1 MFISIVCLTI
11 LWKLARRYRVQYA
24 YLKCLSQWDTKQT
37 RKLTRYFVLGFR
49 WSKRAK
55 ITLETISFCQNIS
68 ISIFK
73 FSPFFYTVKVC
84 QWNLIN
90 FSKFE
95 NALIRKKKKH
105 LRSSH
110 WEKKYWEKLDF
121 LLKKCGL
128 IKTFNMIINHFLISQ
143 AYSQPKFCFL
153 ISGRRKKY
161 QKGKLG
167 TANSWGWQIT
177 YLFQK

>member
-1 MFISIVCLTI
+1 MKSYQF
-11 LWKLARRYRVQYA
+11 
-24 YLKCLSQWDTKQT
+24 
-37 RKLTRYFVLGFR
+37 
-49 WSKRAK
+49 
-55 ITLETISFCQNIS
+55 
-68 ISIFK
+68 FK
-73 FSPFFYTVKVC
+73 
-84 QWNLIN
+84 
-90 FSKFE
+90 
-95 NALIRKKKKH
+95 IRKRFDKEKEKH

-161 QKGKLG
+161 QKGKFG
-167 TANSWGWQIT
+167 TANSWGRQIT

>member
-1 MFISIVCLTI
+1 MRWRENFEKFLMQPALNISTTNFHEILKHMFISIICLTI

-24 YLKCLSQWDTKQT
+24 FLKCFSQWDTKQT

-55 ITLETISFCQNIS
+55 ITLETISFWQNIS

-73 FSPFFYTVKVC
+73 LSPFFYTVKVC

-110 WEKKYWEKLDF
+110 WQKKY
-121 LLKKCGL
+121 
-128 IKTFNMIINHFLISQ
+128 
-143 AYSQPKFCFL
+143 
-153 ISGRRKKY
+153 
-161 QKGKLG
+161 
-167 TANSWGWQIT
+167 
-177 YLFQK
+177 